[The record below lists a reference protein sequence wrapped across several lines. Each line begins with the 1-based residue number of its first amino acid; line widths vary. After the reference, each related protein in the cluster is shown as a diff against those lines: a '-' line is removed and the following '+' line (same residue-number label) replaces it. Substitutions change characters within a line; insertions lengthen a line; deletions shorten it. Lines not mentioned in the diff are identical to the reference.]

1 MRTLLYLSFFII
13 CLSCTQNSTTEK
25 HISSMDN
32 IVDVKHNVKEIS
44 TGEIMINRYPRI
56 YLMDNYLI
64 IQDYKAYDNLIY
76 IFDKNTFKF
85 LASTGQKGEGPS
97 EIANMG
103 DIGIDEVRRK
113 FYVTDNGKQKI
124 FSFDLDSV
132 LADPTYIPY
141 VKMNIDI
148 ERFPSDYQYIND
160 TLCIGRIIQPIGT
173 NDFKPSIGKWN
184 MVTGDI
190 QIMKYEHPEI
200 EKKRIVCDASMEHNI
215 YVEAYNYHDLITICD
230 LDGNLK
236 YNLYGPRWDNRK
248 TNKIEYY
255 RSIVFCGDKIF
266 ACYSGQDNFLK
277 DKSGNLLPT
286 PCTQI
291 RVFDLNANYL
301 YTLDIGYNI
310 INLRYDKGNERIIMS
325 MEDEIQFA
333 YLNLE

>member
-113 FYVTDNGKQKI
+113 FYVTDHGKQKI

-141 VKMNIDI
+141 VKIMASS
-148 ERFPSDYQYIND
+148 RLAINS
-160 TLCIGRIIQPIGT
+160 CV
-173 NDFKPSIGKWN
+173 FF
-184 MVTGDI
+184 
-190 QIMKYEHPEI
+190 
-200 EKKRIVCDASMEHNI
+200 
-215 YVEAYNYHDLITICD
+215 TICI
-230 LDGNLK
+230 LSVISSWVPIICNFPK
-236 YNLYGPRWDNRK
+236 CSKDNR
-248 TNKIEYY
+248 
-255 RSIVFCGDKIF
+255 
-266 ACYSGQDNFLK
+266 
-277 DKSGNLLPT
+277 
-286 PCTQI
+286 
-291 RVFDLNANYL
+291 
-301 YTLDIGYNI
+301 
-310 INLRYDKGNERIIMS
+310 IMLS
-325 MEDEIQFA
+325 
-333 YLNLE
+333 